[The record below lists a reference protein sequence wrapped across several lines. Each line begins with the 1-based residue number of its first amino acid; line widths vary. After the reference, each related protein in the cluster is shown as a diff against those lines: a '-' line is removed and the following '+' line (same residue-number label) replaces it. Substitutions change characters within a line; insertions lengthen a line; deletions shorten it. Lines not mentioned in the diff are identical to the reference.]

1 MTARVPVAGVQPS
14 VLRWARESQGYS
26 IDDVAQHLKRDPAEI
41 AAWESESSDAA
52 PTYAQLEDLA
62 YTLYKR
68 PLAVFFLPAPPREP
82 VVKQEF
88 RTLPDLDLEQ
98 LAADTRYQIR
108 LARAFQLSLKELN
121 DGVNPSERK
130 IFREMAV
137 SVNVDVRKAA
147 LQARESLGITL
158 ANQSAWK
165 STEDALAAWR
175 NMVEE
180 NGVFVFKHSFKQKAI
195 SGFCLADEEFPVI
208 YLNNSTAKVRQI
220 FSLFHELAHLLL
232 RVNAISKFDRSYVD
246 LLPQKEKRIEQF
258 CNAFA
263 AELLVPFQDFGAQV
277 KSLTRIDDRT
287 VAQLAWHYHV
297 SREVILRRILDR
309 GLVDQTYYETK
320 VRQWAAEKEDSGSG
334 GNANATQASYLGEK
348 YLRLVFGKHY
358 QGKIN
363 LEQVADYLGVR
374 SKRVAE
380 LEAIMLRKAAA

>member
-1 MTARVPVAGVQPS
+1 M
-14 VLRWARESQGYS
+14 LRWARESQGYS
-26 IDDVAQHLKRDPAEI
+26 IDDVAQHLKRNPAEI

>member
-1 MTARVPVAGVQPS
+1 MAGLQPS

-41 AAWESESSDAA
+41 AAWESESRDAA

-82 VVKQEF
+82 AVKQEF

-108 LARAFQLSLKELN
+108 LARAFQLSLEELN

-130 IFREMAV
+130 IFREMAI
-137 SVNVDVRKAA
+137 SVNADVRKAA
-147 LQARESLGITL
+147 LQAREYLGITL
-158 ANQSAWK
+158 EKQSAWK

-175 NMVEE
+175 NVVEE

-195 SGFCLADEEFPVI
+195 SGFCLADEKFPVI

-263 AELLVPFQDFGAQV
+263 AELLVPFQEFSAQI
-277 KSLTRIDDRT
+277 KSLTRIDDRS

-297 SREVILRRILDR
+297 SREVILLRILDR
-309 GLVDQTYYETK
+309 GLVDQTYYEAK
-320 VRQWAAEKEDSGSG
+320 VKQWAVEKEDTGSG